1 MIVRCSVFRCYGCG
15 DHPGRGD
22 CGCATLADEV
32 GIAEPEK
39 AHRNTLSLDAQR
51 IEYMAYIWG
60 GVYRMESTWWRR
72 FHTAV
77 NVTAAVLAA
86 IAGSAGLASL
96 VSHTVAGVLALGAAA
111 MSSVAASV
119 GASKRSTAAQSAAI
133 ANMELKEAARRF
145 YFTVAPYLPFDEVR
159 KRFDNLCARTATES
173 SHPCRALIYP
183 RIGGSI
189 GG

>member
-1 MIVRCSVFRCYGCG
+1 MR
-15 DHPGRGD
+15 DM
-22 CGCATLADEV
+22 ADEV

-39 AHRNTLSLDAQR
+39 GHRNALSLDAQR

-77 NVTAAVLAA
+77 NASAAVLAA

-119 GASKRSTAAQSAAI
+119 GASTRSTAAQAAAI

-159 KRFDNLCARTATES
+159 KEFDDLCAHRNRVVASVPSTHLPAYRRKYRRLKAPLGQRVDLDELMEK
-173 SHPCRALIYP
+173 R
-183 RIGGSI
+183 RDW
-189 GG
+189 

>member
-1 MIVRCSVFRCYGCG
+1 M
-15 DHPGRGD
+15 
-22 CGCATLADEV
+22 TDEV

-39 AHRNTLSLDAQR
+39 AHRNALSLDAQR

-72 FHTAV
+72 FHTVV
-77 NVTAAVLAA
+77 NATAAVLAA

-119 GASKRSTAAQSAAI
+119 GASTRSIAAQSAAI

-145 YFTVAPYLPFDEVR
+145 YFTAARIFRSMRSARSLTTS
-159 KRFDNLCARTATES
+159 ARTATES
-173 SHPCRALIYP
+173 SQRCRALIYP
-183 RIGGSI
+183 RTGGSI